1 MYLEALQII
10 FISITSAFV
19 AEALSW
25 VLVYRTSH
33 YKSLLAS
40 VDKQNK
46 KLDKERDSPSDV
58 SKQIK
63 QGKKFDRAQTQLEK
77 STQDLNAIKTKS
89 MFAVGLI
96 FVLLVTFL
104 GNLYGGKVVAKL
116 PFVPLGLIQG
126 MTHRNLEGEDYTD
139 CSYLFIYILSSMA
152 FRSTIQKWLG
162 FAPPRGL
169 PQVGAFGTAK

>member
-104 GNLYGGKVVAKL
+104 GNL
-116 PFVPLGLIQG
+116 
-126 MTHRNLEGEDYTD
+126 
-139 CSYLFIYILSSMA
+139 
-152 FRSTIQKWLG
+152 
-162 FAPPRGL
+162 
-169 PQVGAFGTAK
+169 